1 VLSRLLCCASL
12 GAIAPNCA
20 LCWRPRN
27 TLSLDYLGR
36 VGRLSNILD
45 AAGKMNELEKVSLH
59 VEEFGGLE
67 GIEDSQSH
75 ENSEIYRIS
84 LAIR

>member
-1 VLSRLLCCASL
+1 
-12 GAIAPNCA
+12 
-20 LCWRPRN
+20 
-27 TLSLDYLGR
+27 
-36 VGRLSNILD
+36 
-45 AAGKMNELEKVSLH
+45 MNELEKVSLH

>member
-1 VLSRLLCCASL
+1 MSSRLLCCASL

-36 VGRLSNILD
+36 VGQLSYISD
-45 AAGKMNELEKVSLH
+45 AAGKMDELEKFSLH
-59 VEEFGGLE
+59 VEEFGGLKH
-67 GIEDSQSH
+67 IEHSQSH
-75 ENSEIYRIS
+75 ENSEV
-84 LAIR
+84 